1 MAKAIHSMIRVLD
14 LARSIDFYDRAL
26 GLKVY
31 EQFEFDDFT
40 LAYLRNEENEF
51 ELELTLNKGRAEPYR
66 LRPSGRMRKQLPCR
80 ARAAC
85 VRWVATR

>member
-14 LARSIDFYDRAL
+14 LACSIDFYDRAL

-40 LAYLRNEENEF
+40 LAY
-51 ELELTLNKGRAEPYR
+51 RATKKTI
-66 LRPSGRMRKQLPCR
+66 SS
-80 ARAAC
+80 
-85 VRWVATR
+85 WN

>member
-31 EQFEFDDFT
+31 EQFEFDIS
-40 LAYLRNEENEF
+40 RS
-51 ELELTLNKGRAEPYR
+51 RI
-66 LRPSGRMRKQLPCR
+66 C
-80 ARAAC
+80 
-85 VRWVATR
+85 ATKKTSLSWN